1 VNEYSTDNRKR
12 ISRTTLEGLR
22 EKLLQPLRTIPP
34 TIGSYSRE
42 IDKELFQL
50 FSDVPVLRRE
60 KLVTL
65 GGQEVRRRREV
76 WVYETHGTTTT
87 YRGDDGFIRSE
98 PITYGEVQQ
107 DGSFLPIPKLTEVPR
122 YTENTDD
129 ALDLKGQ
136 ILGHRRRALIEEID
150 DEHISRWRAKIID
163 DDSNEIVG
171 EAETYSC
178 GASVVLAILSDLIAN
193 DGASWWIEVVDEK

>member
-1 VNEYSTDNRKR
+1 
-12 ISRTTLEGLR
+12 LERLR
-22 EKLLQPLRTIPP
+22 EELLQPLRTDPP
-34 TIGSYSRE
+34 HIGSYSRE

-50 FSDVPVLRRE
+50 FSDVPVVRRE

-65 GGQEVRRRREV
+65 GRQEVRPRHEV

-87 YRGDDGFIRSE
+87 YRDDDEFIRSE
-98 PITYGEVQQ
+98 PVTFGEVQE

-129 ALDLKGQ
+129 AVDLKNKIIRYQ
-136 ILGHRRRALIEEID
+136 RRVLIEEVE

-163 DDSNEIVG
+163 GSKQIVG
-171 EAETYSC
+171 EGETYSC
-178 GASVVLAILSDLIAN
+178 GASIVLAILSDLIAN
-193 DGASWWIEVVDEK
+193 DCASWWIEVVDEK